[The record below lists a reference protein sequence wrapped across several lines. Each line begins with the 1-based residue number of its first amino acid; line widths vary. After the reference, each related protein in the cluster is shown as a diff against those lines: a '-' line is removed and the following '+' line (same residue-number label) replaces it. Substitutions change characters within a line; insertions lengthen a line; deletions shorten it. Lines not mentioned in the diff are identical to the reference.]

1 VLYSFRKF
9 RGDTTHVAEQTHDR
23 FWRQDL
29 LRSEL
34 DRLVMALASGTDSP
48 TITTAIGGREKRLTE
63 VRARLE
69 VIAVAPSVLDLE
81 VRRLEKEA
89 RARLA
94 DFQALLT
101 RNVAQGRKAL
111 EALFDGPL
119 RFTETQTDDG
129 RRFLIEGTAAV
140 GSMFSI
146 ESVPKGIRTWSN
158 PDFVRDF
165 CHILKRS
172 EGRIVADLGANSAN
186 LAARSI
192 DRSIAPP
199 PSEALDAALAD
210 ALQRASAAGEWGA
223 VTALAAELSARRL
236 SPPAA
241 I

>member
-1 VLYSFRKF
+1 MLYSFRKF

-94 DFQALLT
+94 DFQALLSG
-101 RNVAQGRKAL
+101 NVAEGRKAL

-119 RFTETQTDDG
+119 RFTPTETSDG
-129 RRFLIEGTAAV
+129 RRYLIEGAAAV
-140 GSMFSI
+140 GSMFTT
-146 ESVPKGIRTWSN
+146 ESVPNGTHPILN
-158 PDFVRDF
+158 PVKF
-165 CHILKRS
+165 
-172 EGRIVADLGANSAN
+172 
-186 LAARSI
+186 
-192 DRSIAPP
+192 
-199 PSEALDAALAD
+199 
-210 ALQRASAAGEWGA
+210 
-223 VTALAAELSARRL
+223 RL
-236 SPPAA
+236 VG
-241 I
+241 